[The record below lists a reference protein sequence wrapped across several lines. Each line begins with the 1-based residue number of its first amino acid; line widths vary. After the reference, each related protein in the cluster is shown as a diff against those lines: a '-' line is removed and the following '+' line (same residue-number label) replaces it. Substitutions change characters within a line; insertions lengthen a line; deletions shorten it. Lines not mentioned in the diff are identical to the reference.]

1 MKKYLFSFAVLAMAM
16 SLLTACGNDEE
27 DTPSRHNDD
36 EAVIPSKHPVD
47 VSDGMFLVGSGNK
60 KAGIDGNVSYI
71 DYTHGWSVQDIFR
84 QANAKSVGKTANYIT
99 AYGSKLYIVVD
110 AEATVWVCDKQ
121 TLKVIKQI
129 KTAELL
135 GEKDGLSP
143 RAALGY
149 DGKIY
154 LTCYGKS
161 YDGDNGIVAAI
172 DTVNF
177 AKQQTYTVGS
187 YPNGVALCGG
197 YLFVTNSDYGMG
209 AKPSLSKI
217 DLKSGV
223 VTEIKNDVIT
233 NPMEILTVDNAV
245 YFLDYGTYDAN
256 WNQTGAGVR
265 KVTLDGTVTKVVDG
279 TAMCTDGK
287 KIYTVNAPYGAG
299 AITYP
304 IYDIATGET
313 TTWEP
318 ADIFSPAVIAADP
331 VTGNIFI
338 VSYQENPDTGYA
350 GYALPSYTN
359 QYNAQGKLV
368 KKYENTATGPIS
380 VVFNTGVKY
389 E

>member
-1 MKKYLFSFAVLAMAM
+1 MKKYLFSFAVLAMGM
-16 SLLTACGNDEE
+16 SLLTAC
-27 DTPSRHNDD
+27 SNDD
-36 EAVIPSKHPVD
+36 DDAPQKHLVD
-47 VSDGMFLVGSGNK
+47 VSNGMFLVGSGNK
-60 KAGIDGNVSYI
+60 SAGIDGNVSYI
-71 DYTHGWSVQDIFR
+71 DYAKGVST
-84 QANAKSVGKTANYIT
+84 ANAFKAVNGKSVGKTANFIT
-99 AYGSKLYIVVD
+99 SYGSKLYIVVD
-110 AEATVWVCDKQ
+110 GEATIWVCNKQ
-121 TLKVIKQI
+121 TLKIEKQLSTI
-129 KTAELL
+129 ELL

-143 RAALGY
+143 RCAVGY
-149 DGKIY
+149 DGKLY
-154 LTCYGKS
+154 FACYGKS
-161 YDGDNGIVAAI
+161 LDGDNGIVAAI

-197 YLFVTNSDYGMG
+197 YLFVTNSDYGMCV
-209 AKPSLSKI
+209 KPSLSKI

-223 VTEIKNDVIT
+223 VTEIKNEAIT

-265 KVTLDGTVTKVVDG
+265 KVTLDGQVTKVVDG
-279 TAMCTDGK
+279 TAMGSDGK

-299 AITYP
+299 TITYP
-304 IYDIATGET
+304 IYDIATGAT
-313 TTWEP
+313 TTWVP
-318 ADIFSPAVIAADP
+318 KGIFSPALIAADP
-331 VTGNIFI
+331 VTGNVFV
-338 VSYQENPDTGYA
+338 VSYQENPDKPGKA

-359 QYNAQGKLV
+359 QYNAQGDFV

>member
-1 MKKYLFSFAVLAMAM
+1 MKKYLFSFAVLAMGM
-16 SLLTACGNDEE
+16 SLLTAC
-27 DTPSRHNDD
+27 SNDD
-36 EAVIPSKHPVD
+36 DDAPQKHLVD
-47 VSDGMFLVGSGNK
+47 VSNGMFLVGSGNK
-60 KAGIDGNVSYI
+60 SAGIDGNVSYI
-71 DYTHGWSVQDIFR
+71 DYAKGVST
-84 QANAKSVGKTANYIT
+84 ANAFKAVNGKSVGKTANFIT
-99 AYGSKLYIVVD
+99 SYGSKLYIVVD
-110 AEATVWVCDKQ
+110 GEATIWVCNKQ
-121 TLKVIKQI
+121 TLKIEKQLSTI
-129 KTAELL
+129 ELL

-143 RAALGY
+143 RCAVGY
-149 DGKIY
+149 DGKLY
-154 LTCYGKS
+154 FACYGKS
-161 YDGDNGIVAAI
+161 LDGDNGIVAAI

-197 YLFVTNSDYGMG
+197 YLFVTNSDYGMCT
-209 AKPSLSKI
+209 KPSLSKI

-223 VTEIKNDVIT
+223 VTEIKDEAIT
-233 NPMEILTVDNAV
+233 NPMEILAAGNAV
-245 YFLDYGTYDAN
+245 YFLDYGTYDAS

-265 KVTLDGTVTKVVDG
+265 KVTLDGQVTKVVDG

-299 AITYP
+299 TITYP
-304 IYDIATGET
+304 IYNIATGET

-318 ADIFSPAVIAADP
+318 KGIFSPALIAADP
-331 VTGNIFI
+331 VTGNVFV
-338 VSYQENPDTGYA
+338 VSYQENPDKPGKA

-359 QYNAQGKLV
+359 QYNAQGDFV

>member
-1 MKKYLFSFAVLAMAM
+1 MKKYLFSFAVLAMGM
-16 SLLTACGNDEE
+16 SLLTAC
-27 DTPSRHNDD
+27 SNDD
-36 EAVIPSKHPVD
+36 DDAPQKHLVD
-47 VSDGMFLVGSGNK
+47 VSNGMFLVGSGNK
-60 KAGIDGNVSYI
+60 SAGIDGNVSYI
-71 DYTHGWSVQDIFR
+71 DYAKGVST
-84 QANAKSVGKTANYIT
+84 ANAFKAVNGKSVGKTANFIT
-99 AYGSKLYIVVD
+99 SYGSKLYIVVD
-110 AEATVWVCDKQ
+110 GEATIWVCNKQ
-121 TLKVIKQI
+121 TLKIEKQLSTI
-129 KTAELL
+129 ELL

-143 RAALGY
+143 RCAVGY
-149 DGKIY
+149 DGKLY
-154 LTCYGKS
+154 FACYGKS
-161 YDGDNGIVAAI
+161 LDGDNGIVAAI

-197 YLFVTNSDYGMG
+197 YLFVTNSDYGMCV
-209 AKPSLSKI
+209 KPSLSKI

-265 KVTLDGTVTKVVDG
+265 KVTLDGKVTKVVDG
-279 TAMCTDGK
+279 TAMGSDGK

-299 AITYP
+299 TITYP
-304 IYDIATGET
+304 IYNIATGET

-318 ADIFSPAVIAADP
+318 KGIFSPALIAADP
-331 VTGNIFI
+331 VTGNVFV
-338 VSYQENPDTGYA
+338 VSYQENPDKPGKA

-359 QYNAQGKLV
+359 QYNAQGDFV

>member
-1 MKKYLFSFAVLAMAM
+1 MKKYLFSFAVLAMGM
-16 SLLTACGNDEE
+16 SLLTAC
-27 DTPSRHNDD
+27 SNDD
-36 EAVIPSKHPVD
+36 DDAPQKHLVD
-47 VSDGMFLVGSGNK
+47 VSNGMFLVGSGNK
-60 KAGIDGNVSYI
+60 SAGIDGNVSYI
-71 DYTHGWSVQDIFR
+71 DYAKGVST
-84 QANAKSVGKTANYIT
+84 ANAFKAVNGKSVGKTANFIT
-99 AYGSKLYIVVD
+99 SYGSKLYIVVD
-110 AEATVWVCDKQ
+110 GEATIWVCNKQ
-121 TLKVIKQI
+121 TLKIEKQLSTI
-129 KTAELL
+129 ELL

-143 RAALGY
+143 RCAVGY
-149 DGKIY
+149 DGKLY
-154 LTCYGKS
+154 FACYGKS
-161 YDGDNGIVAAI
+161 LDGDNGIVAAI

-197 YLFVTNSDYGMG
+197 YLFVTNSDYGMCV
-209 AKPSLSKI
+209 KPSLSKI

-223 VTEIKNDVIT
+223 VTEIKNETIT

-265 KVTLDGTVTKVVDG
+265 KVTLDGKVTKVVDG
-279 TAMCTDGK
+279 TAMGSDGK

-299 AITYP
+299 TITYP
-304 IYDIATGET
+304 IYDIATGAT

-318 ADIFSPAVIAADP
+318 KGIFSPALIAADP
-331 VTGNIFI
+331 VTGNIFV
-338 VSYQENPDTGYA
+338 VSYQENPDKPGKA
-350 GYALPSYTN
+350 GYALPSYTT
-359 QYNAQGKLV
+359 QYNAQGDFV

>member
-1 MKKYLFSFAVLAMAM
+1 MKKYLFSFAVLAMGM
-16 SLLTACGNDEE
+16 SLLTAC
-27 DTPSRHNDD
+27 SNDD
-36 EAVIPSKHPVD
+36 DDAPQKHLVD
-47 VSDGMFLVGSGNK
+47 VSNGMFLVGSGNK
-60 KAGIDGNVSYI
+60 SAGIDGNVSYI
-71 DYTHGWSVQDIFR
+71 DYAKGVST
-84 QANAKSVGKTANYIT
+84 ANAFKAVNGKSVGKTANFIT
-99 AYGSKLYIVVD
+99 SYGSKLYIVVD
-110 AEATVWVCDKQ
+110 GEATIWVCNKQ
-121 TLKVIKQI
+121 TLKIEKQLSTI
-129 KTAELL
+129 ELL

-143 RAALGY
+143 RCAVGY
-149 DGKIY
+149 DGKLY
-154 LTCYGKS
+154 FACYGKS
-161 YDGDNGIVAAI
+161 LDGDNGIVAAI

-197 YLFVTNSDYGMG
+197 YLFVTNSDYGMCV
-209 AKPSLSKI
+209 KPSLSKI

-223 VTEIKNDVIT
+223 VTEIKNEAIT

-265 KVTLDGTVTKVVDG
+265 KVTLDGKVTKVVDG
-279 TAMCTDGK
+279 TAMGSDGK

-299 AITYP
+299 TITYP
-304 IYDIATGET
+304 IYNIATGET

-318 ADIFSPAVIAADP
+318 KGIFSPALIAADP
-331 VTGNIFI
+331 VTGNVFV
-338 VSYQENPDTGYA
+338 VSYQENPDKPGKA

-359 QYNAQGKLV
+359 QYNAQGDFV

>member
-1 MKKYLFSFAVLAMAM
+1 MKKYLFSFAVLAMGM
-16 SLLTACGNDEE
+16 SLLTAC
-27 DTPSRHNDD
+27 SNDD
-36 EAVIPSKHPVD
+36 DDAPQKHLVD
-47 VSDGMFLVGSGNK
+47 VSNGMFLVGSGNK
-60 KAGIDGNVSYI
+60 SAGIDGNVSYI
-71 DYTHGWSVQDIFR
+71 DYAKGVST
-84 QANAKSVGKTANYIT
+84 ANAFKAVNGKSVGKTANFIT
-99 AYGSKLYIVVD
+99 SYGSKLYIVVD
-110 AEATVWVCDKQ
+110 GEATIWVCNKQ
-121 TLKVIKQI
+121 TLKIEKQLSTI
-129 KTAELL
+129 ELL

-143 RAALGY
+143 RCAVGY
-149 DGKIY
+149 DGKLY
-154 LTCYGKS
+154 FACYGKS
-161 YDGDNGIVAAI
+161 LDGDNGIVAAI

-197 YLFVTNSDYGMG
+197 YLFVTNSDYGMCT
-209 AKPSLSKI
+209 KPSLSKI

-223 VTEIKNDVIT
+223 VTEIKNEAIT

-265 KVTLDGTVTKVVDG
+265 KVTLDGKVTKVVDG
-279 TAMCTDGK
+279 TAMGSDGK

-299 AITYP
+299 TTTYP

-318 ADIFSPAVIAADP
+318 KGIFSPALIAADP
-331 VTGNIFI
+331 VTGNVFV
-338 VSYQENPDTGYA
+338 VSYQENPDKPGKA

-359 QYNAQGKLV
+359 QYNAQGDFV

>member
-1 MKKYLFSFAVLAMAM
+1 MKKYLFSFAVLAMGM
-16 SLLTACGNDEE
+16 SLLTAC
-27 DTPSRHNDD
+27 SNDD
-36 EAVIPSKHPVD
+36 DDAPQKHLVD
-47 VSDGMFLVGSGNK
+47 VSNGMFLVGSGNK
-60 KAGIDGNVSYI
+60 SAGIDGNVSYI
-71 DYTHGWSVQDIFR
+71 DYAKGVST
-84 QANAKSVGKTANYIT
+84 ANAFKAVNGKSVGKTANFIT
-99 AYGSKLYIVVD
+99 SYGSKLYIVVD
-110 AEATVWVCDKQ
+110 GEATIWVCNKQ
-121 TLKVIKQI
+121 TLKIEKQLSTI
-129 KTAELL
+129 ELL

-143 RAALGY
+143 RCAVGY
-149 DGKIY
+149 DGKLY
-154 LTCYGKS
+154 FACYGKS
-161 YDGDNGIVAAI
+161 LDGDNGIVAAI

-197 YLFVTNSDYGMG
+197 YLFVTNSDYGMCT
-209 AKPSLSKI
+209 KPSLSKI

-223 VTEIKNDVIT
+223 VTEIKNEAIT

-265 KVTLDGTVTKVVDG
+265 KVTLDGKVTKVVDG
-279 TAMCTDGK
+279 TAMGSDGK

-299 AITYP
+299 TITYP

-318 ADIFSPAVIAADP
+318 KGIFSPALIAADP
-331 VTGNIFI
+331 VTGNVFV
-338 VSYQENPDTGYA
+338 VSYQENPDKPGKA

-359 QYNAQGKLV
+359 QYNAQGDFV